1 MSNKERLDNYLR
13 RIAEIF
19 TNNGPNI
26 SISNDFIFGFTDKI
40 TDREI
45 EHALNNPQNLNE
57 IVRRLIKKISENISE
72 PDWYIVNFNNQ
83 QYFTPSDEAIE
94 KYNIIGP
101 YYDDAFK
108 IEPLS
113 PEQKPKFSF
122 FKAGKK
128 SKRRRRTK
136 FRGKRR
142 TKKSTCKKSCKR

>member
-1 MSNKERLDNYLR
+1 MSNKEKLDNYLR
-13 RIAEIF
+13 QIAEIF

-26 SISNDFIFGFTDKI
+26 RVSNDFITRFTDKI

-45 EHALNNPQNLNE
+45 EYALNNPQNLNE

-72 PDWYIVNFNNQ
+72 PDWYIVNSNNQ

-94 KYNIIGP
+94 KYDIIGP

-113 PEQKPKFSF
+113 PEQKHRFSF
-122 FKAGKK
+122 LKAGKK

-136 FRGKRR
+136 RRKTKSYKKRR
-142 TKKSTCKKSCKR
+142 YT